1 VIGTT
6 LAEQQ
11 NFDPAPKF
19 MANPQPIG
27 SPRPRHANELEVAE
41 ELCIALAAA
50 TNGEIVSRRAEIAFD
65 NSHRLDLLLTLR
77 VGEYSAEVAVET
89 VRNAYPRD
97 VQAAIW
103 RLNEY
108 QLSSKDRKDVIPLV
122 AAEWL
127 SPGAREMLRKRGI
140 GYFER
145 NGNLYLQHGSWLVNI
160 EKPEREAA
168 KRGITSLF
176 TDAREMVVHAL
187 LVDRKKWLTGGELAE
202 ISQTSQYTC
211 SVVLQELERREW
223 SESSGSGRTLRRRLS
238 RPRALLDD
246 WAEHWKKRRDDS
258 TRWYSFAD
266 HPKLLLSRLTD
277 EINKAGVSFPWA
289 FTGTSA
295 ANVYAPL
302 LTGTDTADILVPPGC
317 AKDLAKALQLK
328 PAEKG
333 ANVTLIERDGT
344 SLQFRDLHPDYPA
357 YFASPFILYLD
368 LLDGRGRNKELAEN
382 VLTRLDL

>member
-1 VIGTT
+1 MV
-6 LAEQQ
+6 
-11 NFDPAPKF
+11 
-19 MANPQPIG
+19 NPRQIG
-27 SPRPRHANELEVAE
+27 SSGARYAYESEVAD
-41 ELCIALAAA
+41 ELCAALVAS
-50 TNGEIVSRRAEIAFD
+50 TNGQILSRRAEIEFD
-65 NSHRLDLLLTLR
+65 DGHRLDLLVTLR
-77 VGEYSAEVAVET
+77 VGEYSAEVAIET

-108 QLSSKDRKDVIPLV
+108 QFSSQDRKDVIPLV
-122 AAEWL
+122 AAESL
-127 SPGAREMLRKRGI
+127 SPGARDMLRKRGI

-160 EKPEREAA
+160 EKPDREAA
-168 KRGITSLF
+168 KRGVTSLF

-187 LVDRKKWLTGGELAE
+187 LVNRKKWLTGGELAE

-223 SESSGSGRTLRRRLS
+223 SESNGSGRTLRRRLS
-238 RPRALLDD
+238 RPRALLDE
-246 WAEHWKKRRDDS
+246 WAEHWNKRRDET
-258 TRWYSFAD
+258 TRWYFFTD
-266 HPKLLLSRLTD
+266 RPKLLLERLTY
-277 EINKAGVSFPWA
+277 EIHKAEVSFPWA

-302 LTGTDTADILVPPGC
+302 LTGADTSDIVVPQGR
-317 AKDLAKALQLK
+317 AKDLAKVLGLK

-344 SLQFRDLHPDYPA
+344 SLQFRDLHPEYPS

-382 VLTRLDL
+382 VLAQLDL

>member
-1 VIGTT
+1 
-6 LAEQQ
+6 
-11 NFDPAPKF
+11 
-19 MANPQPIG
+19 MAD
-27 SPRPRHANELEVAE
+27 
-41 ELCIALAAA
+41 ELCAALAAA
-50 TNGEIVSRRAEIAFD
+50 TNGEIVSRRAEIAFGD
-65 NSHRLDLLLTLR
+65 RHRLDLLLSLR
-77 VGEYSAEVAVET
+77 VGDSSAELAIET

-108 QLSSKDRKDVIPLV
+108 QLSSPDRTDVIPLV
-122 AAEWL
+122 AAESL

-145 NGNLYLQHGSWLVNI
+145 NGNLYLRYGSWLVNI

-168 KRGITSLF
+168 KRGVTSLF

-187 LVDRKKWLTGGELAE
+187 LVNRNKWLTGGELAE
-202 ISQTSQYTC
+202 VSQTSQYTC

-238 RPRALLDD
+238 RPRALLDN
-246 WAEHWKKRRDDS
+246 WAEHWKNRRDER
-258 TRWYSFAD
+258 TRWYCFVD
-266 HPKLLLSRLTD
+266 QPKLLLSRLTC
-277 EINKAGVSFPWA
+277 EIDRAGVSFPWA

-295 ANVYAPL
+295 ANVFAPL
-302 LTGTDTADILVPPGC
+302 LTGTDTADIVVPPGR
-317 AKDLAKALQLK
+317 AKEMAKTLGLK

-344 SLQFRDLHPDYPA
+344 SLQFRNVHPEFPS

-382 VLTRLDL
+382 VLAQLDL

>member
-1 VIGTT
+1 M
-6 LAEQQ
+6 QQ
-11 NFDPAPKF
+11 NCHFHLKY
-19 MANPQPIG
+19 MVNPQSIG
-27 SPRPRHANELEVAE
+27 SPGARYAYESEVAD
-41 ELCIALAAA
+41 ELCSALAAA
-50 TNGEIVSRRAEIAFD
+50 TNGQILSRRTEIEFND
-65 NSHRLDLLLTLR
+65 GHRLDLLVSLR

-108 QLSSKDRKDVIPLV
+108 QFSSQDRKDVIPLV

-127 SPGAREMLRKRGI
+127 SPGARDILRKRGV

-145 NGNLYLQHGSWLVNI
+145 NGNLYLQHGRWLVNI
-160 EKPEREAA
+160 EKPEREAT
-168 KRGITSLF
+168 KRGITFLF

-187 LVDRKKWLTGGELAE
+187 LVNREKWLTGGELAE

-223 SESSGSGRTLRRRLS
+223 SESNGSGRTLRRRLS
-238 RPRALLDD
+238 RPRALLDE
-246 WAEHWKKRRDDS
+246 WAEHWKKRRDET
-258 TRWYSFAD
+258 TRWYFFTD
-266 HPKLLLSRLTD
+266 RPKRLLERLTD
-277 EINKAGVSFPWA
+277 EIDKAKVSFPWA

-302 LTGTDTADILVPPGC
+302 LTGTDTSDIIVPSGY
-317 AKDLAKALQLK
+317 AKDLAKLLGLK

-333 ANVTLIERDGT
+333 ANVTLVERDGT
-344 SLQFRDLHPDYPA
+344 SLQFRDLHREYPS

-382 VLTRLDL
+382 VLAQLDL